1 MQHYNCFVV
10 SGGSEIQRECRD
22 YVLKHGHLQPGQ
34 IYVSKPGRLPCKKII
49 HAVGPS
55 WQDGEEE
62 EELREAVYKSLLA
75 AKRCGLS
82 SIALPA
88 LSGGNCGYPLDRC
101 TKIIVTTL
109 KEFLEADKQTS
120 FKNVALV
127 DQAGDVV
134 EAFHKNL
141 IIAVDVQRMENS
153 GSGHSESYRT
163 NLY

>member
-10 SGGSEIQRECRD
+10 SAGSEIQRECRD

-62 EELREAVYKSLLA
+62 EEL
-75 AKRCGLS
+75 
-82 SIALPA
+82 
-88 LSGGNCGYPLDRC
+88 
-101 TKIIVTTL
+101 
-109 KEFLEADKQTS
+109 LEADKQTS
-120 FKNVALV
+120 FKN
-127 DQAGDVV
+127 GDVV